1 MRDNLDGNA
10 MADRPDP
17 RDTQMDSTSLWREE
31 IYTDRKV
38 GTIRALQPV
47 GADGQPD
54 AVRKPVYVGEAQIMT
69 SMGPLPVS
77 FEIEAATLAEA
88 VSKYG
93 PTAQVAV
100 ERTVKELQD
109 MRRQAASGLVIP
121 QGAAGAMG
129 GGFGP
134 GGMPGGGKIQ
144 LP

>member
-1 MRDNLDGNA
+1 

-17 RDTQMDSTSLWREE
+17 RDTQMDATSLWREE
-31 IYTDRKV
+31 IYTDRKI
-38 GTIRALQPV
+38 GTIRTLQPV
-47 GADGQPD
+47 TTDGQAD
-54 AVRKPVYVGEAQIMT
+54 AKRKPIYVGEAQIMT

-77 FEIEAATLAEA
+77 FEIDAPTLAEA
-88 VSKYG
+88 VAKYG
-93 PTAQVAV
+93 ATAQVAV

-109 MRRQAASGLVIP
+109 LRRQQASGLVIP
-121 QGAAGAMG
+121 QGAGGMSG

>member
-1 MRDNLDGNA
+1 
-10 MADRPDP
+10 MAERPDP
-17 RDTQMDSTSLWREE
+17 RDTQMDAAALWREE

-47 GADGQPD
+47 GADGKPD
-54 AVRKPVYVGEAQIMT
+54 ALRKPVYVGEAQIMT

-77 FEIEAATLAEA
+77 FEIEAANLSDA

-93 PTAQVAV
+93 DAAQVAV

-109 MRRQAASGLVIP
+109 LRRQAASGLVIP

-134 GGMPGGGKIQ
+134 GGKIQ

>member
-1 MRDNLDGNA
+1 
-10 MADRPDP
+10 MAERPDP
-17 RDTQMDSTSLWREE
+17 RDTQMDATALWREE

-38 GTIRALQPV
+38 GTIRAMQPV
-47 GADGQPD
+47 GADGKTDAKRQPI
-54 AVRKPVYVGEAQIMT
+54 YVGEAQIMT

-88 VSKYG
+88 VANYG
-93 PTAQVAV
+93 AAAQVAV

-109 MRRQAASGLVIP
+109 LRRQAASGLVIP
-121 QGAAGAMG
+121 QGAGGGMG

-134 GGMPGGGKIQ
+134 GGIPGGKIQ

>member
-1 MRDNLDGNA
+1 

-17 RDTQMDSTSLWREE
+17 RDTQMDAAALWREE
-31 IYTDRKV
+31 IYTDRKI

-47 GADGQPD
+47 RADGQPD
-54 AVRKPVYVGEAQIMT
+54 ASRKPVYVGEAQIMT

-77 FEIEAATLAEA
+77 FEIEAPTLSEA
-88 VSKYG
+88 VAKYG

-109 MRRQAASGLVIP
+109 LRRQAASGLVIP
-121 QGAAGAMG
+121 QGAGGGLGG

-134 GGMPGGGKIQ
+134 GGIPGGGKIQ

>member
-1 MRDNLDGNA
+1 
-10 MADRPDP
+10 MAERPDP
-17 RDTQMDSTSLWREE
+17 RDTQMDATALWREE

-38 GTIRALQPV
+38 GTIRAMQPV
-47 GADGQPD
+47 GADGTADAKRQPI
-54 AVRKPVYVGEAQIMT
+54 YVGEAQIMT

-88 VSKYG
+88 VANYG
-93 PTAQVAV
+93 AAAQVAV

-109 MRRQAASGLVIP
+109 LRRQAASGLVIP
-121 QGAAGAMG
+121 QGAGGGMG

-134 GGMPGGGKIQ
+134 GGIPGGKIQ

>member
-1 MRDNLDGNA
+1 

-17 RDTQMDSTSLWREE
+17 RDTQMDAAALWREE
-31 IYTDRKV
+31 IYTDRKI

-54 AVRKPVYVGEAQIMT
+54 AARKPLYVGEAQIMT
-69 SMGPLPVS
+69 SMGPLPVT
-77 FEIEAATLAEA
+77 FEIEASSLAEA

-93 PTAQVAV
+93 ATAQVAV

-109 MRRQAASGLVIP
+109 LRRQAASGLVIP
-121 QGAAGAMG
+121 QGAGGG

-134 GGMPGGGKIQ
+134 GGIPGGGKIQ

>member
-1 MRDNLDGNA
+1 
-10 MADRPDP
+10 MAERPDP
-17 RDTQMDSTSLWREE
+17 RDTQMDATALWREE
-31 IYTDRKV
+31 VYTDRKV
-38 GTIRALQPV
+38 GTIRALEPV

-54 AVRKPVYVGEAQIMT
+54 VGRKPIYVGEAQIMT
-69 SMGPLPVS
+69 SMGPLPVT
-77 FEIEAATLAEA
+77 FEIEAVTLAEA

-109 MRRQAASGLVIP
+109 LRRQAASGLVIP
-121 QGAAGAMG
+121 QGAGGGMG

-134 GGMPGGGKIQ
+134 GGVPGGKIQ

>member
-1 MRDNLDGNA
+1 
-10 MADRPDP
+10 MAERPDP
-17 RDTQMDSTSLWREE
+17 RDTQMDAAALWREE

-47 GADGQPD
+47 GTDGKPD
-54 AVRKPVYVGEAQIMT
+54 ALRKPVYVGEAQIMT

-77 FEIEAATLAEA
+77 FEIEATTLADA
-88 VSKYG
+88 VARYG
-93 PTAQVAV
+93 DAAQVAV

-109 MRRQAASGLVIP
+109 LRRQAASGLVIP
-121 QGAAGAMG
+121 QGAAGGMG

-134 GGMPGGGKIQ
+134 GGKIQ

>member
-1 MRDNLDGNA
+1 
-10 MADRPDP
+10 MAERLDP
-17 RDTQMDSTSLWREE
+17 RDTQMDASSLWREE
-31 IYTDRKV
+31 IYTDRKI

-54 AVRKPVYVGEAQIMT
+54 AVRKPVFVGEAQIMT

-100 ERTVKELQD
+100 EKTVKELQD
-109 MRRQAASGLVIP
+109 LRRQAASGLVIP
-121 QGAAGAMG
+121 QGAGGGMG

-134 GGMPGGGKIQ
+134 GGLGGGGKIQ